1 MGHVVLLGD
10 SIFDNIAYVHPDPPV
25 IEQLRRLLPSGWLA
39 TLLAVDGAATADVH
53 EQLELL
59 NQDATHLCL
68 SSGGNDAFNASGVLA
83 REVRTVAEAADL
95 LAKEQAR
102 FRDAYEGLLKVLL
115 HRRKP
120 LIVCTVYD
128 SIPGLGNAERT
139 ALAVFNEV
147 ILRSAF
153 AAPLAVIDLRL
164 VCDEAGDYSERSPI
178 EPSVRGGA
186 KIVRAI
192 SDVVSHHD
200 FTVRGATV
208 YGRLPGRGPFPD
220 QRN

>member
-1 MGHVVLLGD
+1 MGHLVLLGD
-10 SIFDNIAYVHPDPPV
+10 SIFDNIAYVEPGAPV
-25 IEQLRRLLPSGWLA
+25 IAQLQHALPFGWLA

-53 EQLELL
+53 EQLALL
-59 NQDATHLCL
+59 DQDATHFCL
-68 SSGGNDAFNASGVLA
+68 SSGGNDALNASGVLG
-83 REVRTVAEAADL
+83 RGVRTVAEAAEL
-95 LAKEQAR
+95 LAEEQAR
-102 FRDAYEGLLKVLL
+102 FRDAYEALLKVLL
-115 HRRKP
+115 LRRKP

-153 AAPLAVIDLRL
+153 AALLTVIDLRL
-164 VCDEAGDYSERSPI
+164 VCDEAADYSERSPI

-192 SDVVSHHD
+192 SDVVTKHD
-200 FTVRGATV
+200 FTARGATV
-208 YGRLPGRGPFPD
+208 YGRQPGRGPFPD
-220 QRN
+220 QLA